1 MLKMTWKTNIYK
13 HITAK
18 IYRIAWKVEVL
29 SKYIKVL
36 HVYWG
41 RVSLFMPVKQIL
53 SQEKV

>member
-1 MLKMTWKTNIYK
+1 MTWKTNIYK